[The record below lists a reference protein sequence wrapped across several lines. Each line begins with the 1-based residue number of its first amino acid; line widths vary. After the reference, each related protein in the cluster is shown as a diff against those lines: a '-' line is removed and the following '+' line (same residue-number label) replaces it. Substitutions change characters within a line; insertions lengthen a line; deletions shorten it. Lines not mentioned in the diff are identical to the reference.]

1 MQNTLEGFSSRLDE
15 AAELINELDGRLN
28 NRTHQLTSGKMKE
41 DFLKVEIS

>member
-1 MQNTLEGFSSRLDE
+1 MQNTLEWFNSRLDE

-28 NRTHQLTSGKMKE
+28 NRTHPDSGKMKE